1 MKKPVFSI
9 EEDYFACLL
18 SLVIVVL
25 CLMGIFPNLP

>member
-18 SLVIVVL
+18 ALAIVIL
-25 CLMGIFPNLP
+25 CMIGVFPNLP